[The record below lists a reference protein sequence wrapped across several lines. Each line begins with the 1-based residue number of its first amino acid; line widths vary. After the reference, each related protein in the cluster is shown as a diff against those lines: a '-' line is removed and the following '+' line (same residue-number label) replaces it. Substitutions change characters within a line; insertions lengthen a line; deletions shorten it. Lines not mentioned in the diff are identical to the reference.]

1 MSSTY
6 ILRKVDEKNIYEYRR
21 QLAQYAEN
29 KGLERFLEPISD
41 DNIASGAR
49 YAMGNSSQSV
59 DALRQTY
66 EEEQFIRRTNK
77 VVFDSDSDSEA
88 DFDDAIKQLSA
99 KDDLFFTGCGCKL
112 NLERVVVISS
122 LISVVLFFVL
132 CFAKLISSNDQNVN
146 AGYLPLLGAVVLQF
160 VAKLVRSGSAK

>member
-1 MSSTY
+1 MSY
-6 ILRKVDEKNIYEYRR
+6 ILRKVEAKNIYEYRR

-29 KGLERFLEPISD
+29 KGLERFLEPISN
-41 DNIASGAR
+41 DNIASASR
-49 YAMGNSSQSV
+49 YVVGRESV
-59 DALRQTY
+59 DELRQTY

-160 VAKLVRSGSAK
+160 VAKLVQSKSAK